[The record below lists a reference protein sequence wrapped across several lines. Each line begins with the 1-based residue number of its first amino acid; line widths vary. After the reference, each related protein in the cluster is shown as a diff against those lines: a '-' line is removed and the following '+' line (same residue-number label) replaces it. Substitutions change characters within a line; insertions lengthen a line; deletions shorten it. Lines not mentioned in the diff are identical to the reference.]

1 MIVGIAMQQQP
12 MGAQSQPTAL
22 DYKDETTASEEFAH
36 NNEQETGAATTT
48 TTTVAAAPTNQPQ
61 VVPQPHLSGV
71 NGEGVAPMM
80 YTSQPLMG
88 QHHPHQHLGMIGLE
102 QQFAQFGLH
111 PSEHGSS
118 LADSGHDSSENNTEN
133 NEGEETEEEPLKL
146 FVGQVRLPF
155 DDACQVLLQF
165 ALSCGLS
172 FA

>member
-61 VVPQPHLSGV
+61 LVPQPHLSGV

-88 QHHPHQHLGMIGLE
+88 QHHPHHHLGMIGLE